1 MKHSNIGQSF
11 YRKGLQL
18 MAVGICTGLFAGVV
32 VTFYNIAA
40 DFLTHYSKDLYR
52 GILAHPG
59 FIPLLFAVLTISA
72 FAIATLVHFVPMI
85 RGSGIPQTEG
95 ASRGLMTVKWYQVLP
110 AMAAAS
116 LYCMFCGLSAGA
128 EGPSMYI
135 GGMCGDATSRLLGGS
150 DMERRYQ
157 ITGGACAGL
166 AVAFNAPL
174 TGVIFAFEEAHRR
187 FTPSIFIC
195 AFSSVLT
202 GLITRNLLFAAMR
215 IPVESVFSN
224 FILHTIPI
232 KGYLY
237 VVLAAVISG
246 FFGVGFYKLA
256 FLARKLFSKFTV
268 MNGMLKML
276 VPFLFAGAVGLITV
290 YAMGGGHAL
299 IEAIGTNGGEGQMT
313 VERVFSSPIVVTL
326 LIVLVLRLIA
336 AVLNLGAGVPCGI
349 FIPMLALGACIGALA
364 SKLCGAIGMDK
375 MYSDCIVMISMA
387 TFFTAV
393 VKAPLTAIVMVV
405 ELTWQFT
412 LLIPVILGV
421 SIGYMV
427 SELFRLKPLYDALLE
442 DIMKEQNV
450 TLHREVYVTTVEQ
463 GATAAGH
470 AIRDVLWPGNLLI
483 RAITRD
489 GEAIV
494 PASDTVIL
502 VGDELTI
509 QAETTSLDHLQ
520 QCVDEIVKPRKNT
533 ALQNLVS
540 FFKRVFKRTND
551 KN

>member
-1 MKHSNIGQSF
+1 MKHDHIGYRLF
-11 YRKGLQL
+11 RKGLQL

-40 DFLTHYSKDLYR
+40 NFITSYSKDLYR
-52 GILAHPG
+52 GILANPQ
-59 FIPLLFAVLTISA
+59 FIPLLFLVLAISG
-72 FAIATLVHFVPMI
+72 FAIAVLVHFIPMI

-95 ASRGLMTVKWYQVLP
+95 ASRGLMNFKWYQVLP

-116 LYCMFCGLSAGA
+116 LYCMFCGLSAGS

-135 GGMCGDATSRLLGGS
+135 GGACGDATSRLLGGS

-202 GLITRNLLFAAMR
+202 GLITRNLLFTAMNME
-215 IPVESVFSN
+215 VVSVFEN
-224 FILHTIPI
+224 FVFHTLPI
-232 KGYLY
+232 KSYLY

-246 FFGVGFYKLA
+246 LFGVGFYKLA
-256 FLARKLFSKFTV
+256 FLAKKLFSKITV
-268 MNGMLKML
+268 LKGSLKML
-276 VPFLFAGAVGLITV
+276 IPFLFAGAVGLITV
-290 YAMGGGHAL
+290 YAMGGGHAV
-299 IEAIGTNGGEGQMT
+299 IEAIGTHGGTTEMS
-313 VERVFSSPIVVTL
+313 VDSIFSSPIVVTL
-326 LIVLVLRLIA
+326 LIVLILRLLST
-336 AVLNLGAGVPCGI
+336 VFNLGAGVPCGI

-364 SKLCGAIGMDK
+364 SKLCGAIGMSVE
-375 MYSDCIVMISMA
+375 YSDCIVMISMA

-393 VKAPLTAIVMVV
+393 VKAPLTSIVMVV

-421 SIGYMV
+421 SIGYMI

-442 DIMKEQNV
+442 SIMKEQNIS
-450 TLHREVYVTTVEQ
+450 LHREGYITTIED
-463 GATAAGH
+463 GAVAAGQ

-483 RAITRD
+483 RSIQRD
-489 GEAIV
+489 GNVIV
-494 PASDTVIL
+494 PASDTVLL
-502 VGDELTI
+502 VGDKLTI
-509 QAETTSLDHLQ
+509 QAETVSLEYLM
-520 QCVDEIVKPRKNT
+520 QCV
-533 ALQNLVS
+533 
-540 FFKRVFKRTND
+540 
-551 KN
+551 

>member
-1 MKHSNIGQSF
+1 MKRNNLGYSL

-18 MAVGICTGLFAGVV
+18 MAVGICTGMLVGVV

-52 GILAHPG
+52 GILAQPQ
-59 FIPLLFAVLTISA
+59 FIPLLFVVLALSA
-72 FAIATLVHFVPMI
+72 FAIAVLTHFVPMI

-95 ASRGLMTVKWYQVLP
+95 ASRGLLTMKWYQVLP

-128 EGPSMYI
+128 EGPSMFI
-135 GGMCGDATSRLLGGS
+135 GGACGDGVGKLLGGS

-195 AFSSVLT
+195 AFSSVLA
-202 GLITRNLLFAAMR
+202 GLITRNLLFEALNME
-215 IPVESVFSN
+215 VTSVISN
-224 FILHTIPI
+224 YVFHTLPL

-237 VVLAAVISG
+237 VALAAVFSG
-246 FFGVGFYKLA
+246 LFGVGFYKLA
-256 FLARKLFSKFTV
+256 FLSRKLFSKFNV
-268 MNGMLKML
+268 LKGALKML
-276 VPFLFAGAVGLITV
+276 IPFLFAGVVGLLTV

-299 IEAIGTNGGEGQMT
+299 IEAIGTHGGEVEMT
-313 VERVFSSPIVVTL
+313 VDSIFSSPIVVTL
-326 LIVLVLRLIA
+326 FVVLILRLVA
-336 AVLNLGAGVPCGI
+336 TALNLGAGVPCGI
-349 FIPMLALGACIGALA
+349 FIPMLALGACVGALM
-364 SKLCGAIGMDK
+364 SKLCGAMGMPVL
-375 MYSDCIVMISMA
+375 YSDCIVMISMA

-412 LLIPVILGV
+412 LLIPIILGV
-421 SIGYMV
+421 SIGYMI
-427 SELFRLKPLYDALLE
+427 SEVFRLKPMYDNLLE
-442 DIMKEQNV
+442 SIMEEQNV
-450 TLHREVYVTTVEQ
+450 SLHREVYVTTVEQ
-463 GATAAGH
+463 GAVAADH
-470 AIRDVLWPGNLLI
+470 AIRDILWPGNLLI
-483 RAITRD
+483 RSITRD
-489 GEAIV
+489 GNVIT
-494 PASDTVIL
+494 PSSDTVLNI
-502 VGDELTI
+502 GDKLTV
-509 QAETTSLDHLQ
+509 QAETTSLDNLM

-533 ALQNLVS
+533 VFQNIAE
-540 FFKRVFKRTND
+540 FFKRIFK
-551 KN
+551 KNKEN